1 MTILSETI
9 LCPYCNVH
17 STISNRA
24 RYNQWS
30 IYTCDHCNLPLLVI
44 RQVGEIIDQYPKR
57 TPKLDE
63 SIPQEVADDYI
74 EAIKCFDSK
83 ADKASVIMC
92 GRALQSS
99 VIERGATNKRLMD
112 QIDDLY
118 ANAIITRSIRDWAH
132 EIRLSRNI
140 GAHPDKDGLKDVTS
154 KDAKEIIE
162 FMEEYLNYVYIMP
175 DRVQKKRQSS
185 TT

>member
-1 MTILSETI
+1 MSETI
-9 LCPYCNVH
+9 LCPYCSVH
-17 STISNRA
+17 STITSRA
-24 RYNQWS
+24 HHGEWYIN
-30 IYTCDHCNLPLLVI
+30 TCDRCHEHLLLVWKSNK
-44 RQVGEIIDQYPKR
+44 IIDQYPKI
-57 TPKLDE
+57 TPIFDK
-63 SIPQEVADDYI
+63 SIPREVADDYI
-74 EAIKCFDSK
+74 EAIKCLDIE

-99 VIERGATNKRLMD
+99 VIERGATGKRLMD

-132 EIRLSRNI
+132 ELRLSRNI

-162 FMEEYLNYVYIMP
+162 FMEEYLNYVYILP
-175 DRVQKKRQSS
+175 NRVQKKRQSS